1 MGYMFLAR
9 YNAVTWMNA
18 EEGEGRGGGGEGRG
32 GEGRDV
38 ASHRWFSSSRFSRL
52 RRYTIHRDIWS
63 WSRSSKFLSF
73 FGI

>member
-1 MGYMFLAR
+1 MGHMFLAR

-18 EEGEGRGGGGEGRG
+18 EEEEGRGGEGRGGE

-52 RRYTIHRDIWS
+52 RRYMIHRDIWS

>member
-18 EEGEGRGGGGEGRG
+18 EEGEGRGGGGEGR
-32 GEGRDV
+32 DV

-52 RRYTIHRDIWS
+52 RRYMIHRDIWS